1 MEDNT
6 ENEQKEARNSK
17 KEMKD
22 TDTAQME
29 EQGENSQ
36 DQLNREEMRK
46 LPERE
51 FRVTTAQTTRSLENR
66 PDAMKESMKTFHK
79 EPKEIKNKQG

>member
-66 PDAMKESMKTFHK
+66 PDAMKESMKMFHK

>member
-1 MEDNT
+1 
-6 ENEQKEARNSK
+6 
-17 KEMKD
+17 MKD

-66 PDAMKESMKTFHK
+66 PDAMKESMRTFHK
-79 EPKEIKNKQG
+79 ELKEIENKQG